1 MPDRRIMRD
10 ISCDEVII
18 CQFGGMYSV
27 TIDVNAAVMS
37 FSGFINYFLGITI
50 TPKWV
55 LFI

>member
-1 MPDRRIMRD
+1 MRD

-27 TIDVNAAVMS
+27 TIDVNATVMS